1 MKHLKHLKYTFAT
14 STFSVTSSYYLGESR
29 LVDAEL
35 DASTKL
41 DATKVASA
49 YLIGSAELA
58 GNTELAGGYM
68 LTFSYLDH
76 Y

>member
-1 MKHLKHLKYTFAT
+1 MKHLKHLKYTLAT
-14 STFSVTSSYYLGESR
+14 STFSVTSSYYLGKSR

-35 DASTKL
+35 DANTKL
-41 DATKVASA
+41 DATEVASA

-58 GNTELAGGYM
+58 GGYM
-68 LTFSYLDH
+68 SMFSYLNH

>member
-1 MKHLKHLKYTFAT
+1 MKHLKHLKYTLAT
-14 STFSVTSSYYLGESR
+14 STFSVTSSYYLGKSR

-35 DASTKL
+35 DANTKL
-41 DATKVASA
+41 DAMEVASA

-68 LTFSYLDH
+68 SMFSYLNH